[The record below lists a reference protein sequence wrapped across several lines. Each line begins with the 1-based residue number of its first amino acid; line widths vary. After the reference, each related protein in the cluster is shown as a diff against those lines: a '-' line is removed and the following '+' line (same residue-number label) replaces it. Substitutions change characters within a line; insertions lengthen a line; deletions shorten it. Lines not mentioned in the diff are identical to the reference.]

1 MTAVGNT
8 SAPIVVTLT
17 AQTNGTIS
25 SLTALTGGSP
35 NLDFAI
41 TPLTCAVGMPLLSGE
56 TCTVSVVFFPQYPGI
71 RQGAVVATAGSVL
84 LASAPLSGIG
94 QGSLPVL
101 VPGTINT
108 VAGNGEWIYQ
118 RDGIPATDA
127 PIFLPSGLA
136 VDAAGDL
143 YLCDTNNNR
152 IRRVDAVT
160 GNISTVAGNGSPGS
174 AGDNGPATSAELNSP
189 SGLAIDGAGD
199 LYIADTGN
207 NVVRRVDAVSG
218 VITTFAGQPGTAG
231 YSGDGGPAT
240 GALLVSPRGLALMPG
255 GDLVI
260 TDSGNNA
267 VRLVS
272 ITSNRIQTVAGT
284 GIAGYNGDGIAATTA
299 ELNDPYGVAV
309 RSDGAIAIADLENQR
324 VRLVKT
330 SGVISTALGTGQRNA
345 GSPTQEQLDGPAD
358 VAFDPA
364 GDLFVADAGNDRIRV
379 VLSSDGSIQT
389 ITGTTSEQFAGDG
402 GPANQASLYGP
413 YSMVFDEHGNIW
425 ISDTF
430 HNRVR
435 EITGSLLGLTYAT
448 MKVGNVSP
456 PMVESLANDGNA
468 SLVLQSPVLT
478 QAELDSGTTTC
489 SPTAVAPSTS
499 CNMGV
504 EFAPTAVGSNV
515 TGSVSWPSNA
525 PNVTPVDSLSGD
537 VLSVNVTSVRL
548 TSNVNPAALGRPVTI
563 TATVSS
569 QNTSLT
575 GTVTFTEGSTTWCP
589 SVTVNSGG
597 TATCIINGL
606 SLGSHTLN
614 GSYSGDTN
622 DAPSSSAGYI
632 EVIKQQPALVLSA
645 YPNPAVSGSTITMT
659 LTAVDTTGVP
669 TGTVVFYDG
678 GTSLGSS
685 TLNASGVAQW
695 TASTL
700 ITGTHSL
707 SAQYAGDSANLTGTS
722 NTVSEA
728 INQVST
734 TTTLGSSAGNATIGW
749 PVLFTA
755 TVTNSS
761 GPAITGSVTFHDGT
775 TVLGTHALLAGVSA
789 LTVST
794 LTAGSHS
801 ITASYSGD
809 SNNNASSSAALA
821 ESILQIATVT
831 TLSSNVSVV
840 NAGGS
845 VQLTADAAIAPGAT
859 ADGAL
864 TGSVTFKD
872 GSTVLSVVAINS
884 SGLATLSVSGL
895 SAGSHTLTASFSGNV
910 NYAASNAPPLS
921 LSVQA
926 TTTQT
931 ALSAASAITLAGTPA
946 TWSVLVTSPTG
957 IPTGQVAFRDGTTVL
972 ATATLSATGTATV
985 SSSALAHGT
994 HAMTAVYSGD
1004 GNYLSS
1010 TSLVLD
1016 QVVQLALPTVTLSG
1030 PAAPVEAGLNT
1041 TFVAALTTPGV
1052 SPTGTVSLLDG
1063 GSAIATDTVTGTG
1076 SFSFSTAALAVGTH
1090 TITASYGGDA
1100 DHNAAVSLAL
1110 NLVIRQASSAVS
1122 LAASANPLT
1131 QGNNLTLA
1139 ATVTSDSPGLGG
1151 QVRFYDGST
1160 LLGSTSLG
1168 SQGKASLA
1176 TAQLSP
1182 GTHTLTAVYGGDTDH
1197 AASTSPVLTEVVLE
1211 ISSAT
1216 LTSNNNPS
1224 ASGQSVVLTGVVAGS
1239 GKVAPTGNISL
1250 ADNGALMATVA
1261 LDKNGSA
1268 TFNTNTLG
1276 VGKHSITL
1284 SYSGDANFAGT
1295 SAQLTQTVID
1305 ATTSTT
1311 LAGPASPATFGQAMS
1326 LTATVTSNGAP
1337 ATGTVTFNDAGTTI
1351 GTASLGTTG
1360 SAVLTLS
1367 TLAPGPHTIIA
1378 TYGGNARAASSS
1390 STALLFTVKQ
1400 NTLIALTSNSNPALT
1415 LNPITITATVTNA
1428 GASALTGSVNFTL
1441 GGAAIGSAAVD
1452 ATGHA
1457 TINLPAENANVYT
1470 MAASYSGDGS
1480 NFASAS
1486 TAYSETVQ
1494 LRTTTTAVTGS
1505 AADPSNPQQITLI
1518 AVVGSQGPVPPSGT
1532 VTFSSGN
1539 TILGQSPVGSTG
1551 VALLTAAFTQPTE
1564 QITVSYSGDNNYAAS
1579 QSTAAV
1585 SAGTVTSAPQFVL
1598 AVSAPSVTIVTS
1610 EHTTI
1615 QVTIAS
1621 VTGFSDTI
1629 ALGCLG
1635 LPHAGTCT
1643 FNPSQVVLSANG
1655 TATASLIVDTG
1666 NPLGAGPGTTASLAQ
1681 GRSTLLCWL
1690 PIGLLA
1696 GLLRRRRGFIAAAGT
1711 ILLLILLVGCGGLS
1725 TADTAPG
1732 SYTIKV
1738 VGTGQTTGVSETQT
1752 LKLVVTQ

>member
-1 MTAVGNT
+1 MTAVGGT

-25 SLTALTGGSP
+25 SLAALTGGSS

-56 TCTVSVVFFPQYPGI
+56 TCTVSVVFSPQYPGV
-71 RQGAVVATAGSVL
+71 RQGALIATAGSVL

-108 VAGNGEWIYQ
+108 VAGNGDWIYQ

-240 GALLVSPRGLALMPG
+240 SALLVSPRGLALMPG

-267 VRLVS
+267 VRLVT
-272 ITSNRIQTVAGT
+272 ITTNRIQTVAGT
-284 GIAGYNGDGIAATTA
+284 GVAGYNGDGIAATTA

-324 VRLVKT
+324 VRLVNT

-413 YSMVFDEHGNIW
+413 YAVVFDEHGNIW

-489 SPTAVAPSTS
+489 GQTALAPSTS

-525 PNVTPVDSLSGD
+525 PNVTPIDSLSGD

-575 GTVTFTEGSTTWCP
+575 GTVTFTEGGTTWCP
-589 SVTVNSGG
+589 SVTLTGGG

-606 SLGSHTLN
+606 ALGSHTLN

-645 YPNPAVSGSTITMT
+645 SPNPAVSGSTITMT

-728 INQVST
+728 INQAST

-775 TVLGTHALLAGVSA
+775 TVLGTHALLAGVSR
-789 LTVST
+789 
-794 LTAGSHS
+794 S
-801 ITASYSGD
+801 IR
-809 SNNNASSSAALA
+809 SARLR
-821 ESILQIATVT
+821 
-831 TLSSNVSVV
+831 
-840 NAGGS
+840 
-845 VQLTADAAIAPGAT
+845 PGAT
-859 ADGAL
+859 A
-864 TGSVTFKD
+864 
-872 GSTVLSVVAINS
+872 STP
-884 SGLATLSVSGL
+884 AT
-895 SAGSHTLTASFSGNV
+895 
-910 NYAASNAPPLS
+910 AA
-921 LSVQA
+921 
-926 TTTQT
+926 T
-931 ALSAASAITLAGTPA
+931 AITL
-946 TWSVLVTSPTG
+946 
-957 IPTGQVAFRDGTTVL
+957 
-972 ATATLSATGTATV
+972 
-985 SSSALAHGT
+985 
-994 HAMTAVYSGD
+994 
-1004 GNYLSS
+1004 
-1010 TSLVLD
+1010 
-1016 QVVQLALPTVTLSG
+1016 
-1030 PAAPVEAGLNT
+1030 PAA
-1041 TFVAALTTPGV
+1041 
-1052 SPTGTVSLLDG
+1052 
-1063 GSAIATDTVTGTG
+1063 
-1076 SFSFSTAALAVGTH
+1076 
-1090 TITASYGGDA
+1090 
-1100 DHNAAVSLAL
+1100 
-1110 NLVIRQASSAVS
+1110 Q
-1122 LAASANPLT
+1122 
-1131 QGNNLTLA
+1131 
-1139 ATVTSDSPGLGG
+1139 
-1151 QVRFYDGST
+1151 
-1160 LLGSTSLG
+1160 
-1168 SQGKASLA
+1168 
-1176 TAQLSP
+1176 
-1182 GTHTLTAVYGGDTDH
+1182 
-1197 AASTSPVLTEVVLE
+1197 
-1211 ISSAT
+1211 
-1216 LTSNNNPS
+1216 
-1224 ASGQSVVLTGVVAGS
+1224 
-1239 GKVAPTGNISL
+1239 
-1250 ADNGALMATVA
+1250 
-1261 LDKNGSA
+1261 
-1268 TFNTNTLG
+1268 
-1276 VGKHSITL
+1276 
-1284 SYSGDANFAGT
+1284 
-1295 SAQLTQTVID
+1295 
-1305 ATTSTT
+1305 
-1311 LAGPASPATFGQAMS
+1311 
-1326 LTATVTSNGAP
+1326 
-1337 ATGTVTFNDAGTTI
+1337 
-1351 GTASLGTTG
+1351 
-1360 SAVLTLS
+1360 
-1367 TLAPGPHTIIA
+1367 PHWP
-1378 TYGGNARAASSS
+1378 RA
-1390 STALLFTVKQ
+1390 FCK
-1400 NTLIALTSNSNPALT
+1400 
-1415 LNPITITATVTNA
+1415 
-1428 GASALTGSVNFTL
+1428 
-1441 GGAAIGSAAVD
+1441 
-1452 ATGHA
+1452 
-1457 TINLPAENANVYT
+1457 LP
-1470 MAASYSGDGS
+1470 
-1480 NFASAS
+1480 
-1486 TAYSETVQ
+1486 
-1494 LRTTTTAVTGS
+1494 
-1505 AADPSNPQQITLI
+1505 P
-1518 AVVGSQGPVPPSGT
+1518 
-1532 VTFSSGN
+1532 
-1539 TILGQSPVGSTG
+1539 
-1551 VALLTAAFTQPTE
+1551 
-1564 QITVSYSGDNNYAAS
+1564 
-1579 QSTAAV
+1579 
-1585 SAGTVTSAPQFVL
+1585 
-1598 AVSAPSVTIVTS
+1598 
-1610 EHTTI
+1610 
-1615 QVTIAS
+1615 
-1621 VTGFSDTI
+1621 
-1629 ALGCLG
+1629 
-1635 LPHAGTCT
+1635 
-1643 FNPSQVVLSANG
+1643 
-1655 TATASLIVDTG
+1655 
-1666 NPLGAGPGTTASLAQ
+1666 
-1681 GRSTLLCWL
+1681 
-1690 PIGLLA
+1690 
-1696 GLLRRRRGFIAAAGT
+1696 
-1711 ILLLILLVGCGGLS
+1711 
-1725 TADTAPG
+1725 
-1732 SYTIKV
+1732 
-1738 VGTGQTTGVSETQT
+1738 
-1752 LKLVVTQ
+1752 